1 MRNNEFVS
9 QFKPNKNHLIS
20 YGVIILAL
28 ISYIILRATK
38 VDITNDEAY
47 TFYNVTTFWIVE
59 VFCTGNT
66 HWLIFSF
73 IKLLNLIGFEHVFA
87 LRLMSVLAGI
97 GLYILLY
104 KYYISKYTPLIVFVA
119 FCLLG
124 LNPYLI
130 DYFGLARGYASALL
144 FQFFALICLNQ
155 IIYSESKKWIYLFF
169 ISSTL
174 SVISNFNFFYFFSAS
189 MAAYLIFSI
198 NRHGFTFFK
207 SKDFIWWL
215 GLSITCSL
223 VTIKALQII
232 TVCSNDIGNYGGNDF
247 IKSIFGS
254 QFLGLY
260 NYHELK
266 NSMVI
271 TLGSYALFLTIL
283 TLAIISF
290 FHKNKRR
297 VTNYLHLL
305 SITIFIMLALSL
317 FNYYV
322 LDVLYPIDR
331 TAMIYY
337 FPFCL
342 LIIHYY
348 ASFHIKFYLKKIIG
362 ITFIVL
368 GVVNFLMS
376 MNFSKTIDF
385 PEQQNSKHCFQI
397 LETIHAHKVG
407 LTKELFGVY
416 RNYYQKT
423 SYYKYHFEGYT
434 INANEYFDSR
444 FNKLCLNEF
453 DYIVLIPPYK
463 ITHCVNTKTKL
474 STVKYFK
481 KSGLIIFKVN

>member
-1 MRNNEFVS
+1 MN
-9 QFKPNKNHLIS
+9 QFKPTKYHLIS

-73 IKLLNLIGFEHVFA
+73 IKLLNLIGFEHIFA

-97 GLYILLY
+97 WVYILLY
-104 KYYISKYTPLIVFVA
+104 KYYISKYSPLIVFVA

-130 DYFGLARGYASALL
+130 DYFGLARGYASGLL
-144 FQFFALICLNQ
+144 FQFFALICLHQ
-155 IIYSESKKWIYLFF
+155 IIYSENKKWIYLFF

-174 SVISNFNFFYFFSAS
+174 SVISNFNFFYFFVAS
-189 MAAYLIFSI
+189 MAAYLIFSVSK
-198 NRHGFTFFK
+198 HGFEFFK
-207 SKDFIWWL
+207 SKDFKWWL

-247 IKSIFGS
+247 MKSIFSS

-260 NYHELK
+260 NYHELI

-271 TLGSYALFLTIL
+271 TLVSYALFLTIL

-290 FHKNKRR
+290 FHKNKRS

-305 SITIFIMLALSL
+305 SIIIFMMLALSL

-331 TAMIYY
+331 TATIYY

-342 LIIHYY
+342 LIIHCF
-348 ASFHIKFYLKKIIG
+348 ASFHFKSYVKKMIG
-362 ITFIVL
+362 VTVIVL

-385 PEQQNSKHCFQI
+385 PEQENSEKCFQSLDKI
-397 LETIHAHKVG
+397 NAHKVG

-423 SYYKYHFEGYT
+423 NHYNYHFDGYAL
-434 INANEYFDSR
+434 NANEYYDSR
-444 FNKLCLNEF
+444 FNNICLNEF

-463 ITHCVNTKTKL
+463 ITHCVNTKIKL

-481 KSGLIIFKVN
+481 KSGLIILKVN